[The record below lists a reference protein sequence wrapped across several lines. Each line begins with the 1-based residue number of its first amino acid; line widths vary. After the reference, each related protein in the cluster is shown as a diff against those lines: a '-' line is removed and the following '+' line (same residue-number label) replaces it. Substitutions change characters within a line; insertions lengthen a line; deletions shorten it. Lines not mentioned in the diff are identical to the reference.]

1 MTKPCTKAS
10 NGESNEKF
18 RKKRYF
24 CIAAA
29 TMCFGFLSSS
39 LKVSAQEYNRVPA
52 SDNSQYSQCITYIN
66 GNYQGGSLM
75 SPYKGQTKAAAWC
88 TCAWNETPED
98 FKGNLGQYAE
108 TNRGKAL
115 MKTCDE
121 YSNWGS

>member
-1 MTKPCTKAS
+1 MSKPCTKAS
-10 NGESNEKF
+10 NGKSNEKF

-24 CIAAA
+24 FVAAA

-75 SPYKGQTKAAAWC
+75 STYKGQTKAPK
-88 TCAWNETPED
+88 NSI
-98 FKGNLGQYAE
+98 
-108 TNRGKAL
+108 NRADIIPCRRGRPPLVQMFHHAV
-115 MKTCDE
+115 
-121 YSNWGS
+121 Y

>member
-1 MTKPCTKAS
+1 MSNPCTKP
-10 NGESNEKF
+10 SNEKSNERF
-18 RKKRYF
+18 LKKRIF

-29 TMCFGFLSSS
+29 TISFGFLSSS

-66 GNYQGGSLM
+66 SNYQGGSLM